1 MRPLNIS
8 GSQAK
13 DYYYDKDPL
22 FGDQNNSRWQGG
34 LAGQFGLTGACAEH
48 DFLNAISGNDPK
60 GTQIIQ
66 DGVNGEH
73 RAAIDIP
80 LAAPKSVS
88 VLALHAGDK
97 NLVAAH
103 QKAVAD
109 TIDYIEK
116 NYLYARKTVD
126 GVTHAFKTGNGL
138 FATFMH
144 STSRANDPHLHT
156 HTLTLNMTQAD
167 AGYRA
172 VFNDPIF
179 KDQTLI
185 NYIYQSELARNVRAL
200 GYAINNDAK
209 GKWEIAGFSDQWVE
223 RFSTRSRE
231 IDEALE
237 HVKGSDSEN
246 GAKKRDR
253 AQKSSRDAKDLNLSV
268 EELRGRWQNKVSRQE
283 ILKSVEAAKSMEQ
296 HLGDREFSA
305 RKFIT
310 IAYNAIHE
318 NESTFTRQDAVKVAL
333 ELSRGQYT
341 VADIDMAFY
350 DAVKDKE
357 LEHLKVHKNKKGL
370 ETIIYTSRK
379 MRLTE
384 QNVVKL
390 FGKHRDDLSP
400 AVDLKAVRDFL
411 NTDYAYFT
419 DGQRNVVENI
429 LTSSSR
435 FTIVQGDAGTGKT
448 SALAAVKKIID
459 QTASEDKIEIIG
471 LGYTGKA
478 SQEIV
483 DKAGIASQTLH
494 SFLNKKKPEP
504 GPGPRIWVVDESSMV
519 GSLQMMTVMDRAI
532 ASDARVVFIGDG
544 KQLQAISA
552 GRLFKDLQ
560 SRGHVEVVK
569 MEEALRQKTD
579 YMKAAVFKVKQ
590 YQEGKSSTGIDDAF
604 KTLESQNLVKQ
615 IADRDRRNKAAAKW
629 IIGHPD
635 PKGCL
640 VVTPVNEDR
649 LAINDIVHGA
659 LKPTDQPEMTVD
671 IHTPAYLNGTS
682 KYFARF
688 YKEGQ
693 KAFVEHSTAAG
704 LKAGQEVTISGVDV
718 DRNCLTLKSADLERT
733 VDLKKAN
740 ISFSVYNVEE
750 RSFFAGEKI
759 VFLKN
764 DKSLDLYNGQTAT
777 IKSLGPEKVITVRI
791 DGQDKD
797 ARINLDYYPYVDRG
811 YAVTVHKSQGQ
822 TAKEVAM
829 VADSKH
835 PLNKTETLYVAL
847 SRAQNTFT
855 LFADDMDA
863 VKFQMK
869 QAQPKTTTMELIR
882 GLDKSPSLA
891 LEH

>member
-8 GSQAK
+8 GSQAR

-22 FGDQNNSRWQGG
+22 FGDKDNSQWQGG
-34 LAGQFGLTGACAEH
+34 LADQFGLSGTCAEP
-48 DFLNAISGNDPK
+48 DFLNAISGNDPR

-88 VLALHAGDK
+88 VMALHAGDK

-109 TIDYIEK
+109 TIDYIER

-126 GVTHAFKTGNGL
+126 GVTRAFKTGNGL

-156 HTLTLNMTQAD
+156 HTLTLNMTQTD

-185 NYIYQSELARNVRAL
+185 NYIYQSELAKNVRAL

-209 GKWEIAGFSDQWVE
+209 GKWEIAGFSDQWIE

-237 HVKGSDSEN
+237 HQKGSDQEN

-253 AQKSSRDAKDLNLSV
+253 AQKSSRAAKDHELSP
-268 EELRGRWQNKVSRQE
+268 EQLRDRWQAKLSRQE
-283 ILKSVEAAKSMEQ
+283 ILESVEAAKSMGQ
-296 HLGDREFSA
+296 HLTDRELSA
-305 RKFIT
+305 RQYLA
-310 IAYNAIHE
+310 IAYKAIHE
-318 NESTFTRQDAVKVAL
+318 NESTFTRQDVVKVAL

-357 LEHLKVHKNKKGL
+357 LEYLKVHRNKKGL
-370 ETIIYTSRK
+370 ETIIYTSRH

-384 QNVVKL
+384 QKVVKL
-390 FGKHRDDLSP
+390 FGQHRDDLS
-400 AVDLKAVRDFL
+400 ATVDPKTVRSFL
-411 NTDYAYFT
+411 NSDCAYFT
-419 DGQRNVVENI
+419 DGQKKVVENI
-429 LTSSSR
+429 LTSKSR

-448 SALAAVKKIID
+448 SALGAVKQIID
-459 QTASEDKIEIIG
+459 QHAPENKIEING

-478 SQEIV
+478 SREIV

-494 SFLNKKKPEP
+494 SFLNKKKAEP
-504 GPGPRIWVVDESSMV
+504 GPGPKIWVVDESSMV
-519 GSLQMMTVMDRAI
+519 GSLQMQAVMDRAI
-532 ASDARVVFIGDG
+532 EHDARVVFIGDG

-579 YMKAAVFKVKQ
+579 YMKAAVLQVKQ
-590 YQEGKSSTGIDDAF
+590 FQERKNSTGVDDAF
-604 KTLESQNLVKQ
+604 KILEGQGQVKQ
-615 IADRDRRNKAAAKW
+615 IAARGRRIQAAAKW
-629 IIGHPD
+629 MITHPD

-640 VVTPVNEDR
+640 IVTLVNEDR
-649 LAINDIVHGA
+649 VAVNEIIHDA
-659 LKPTDQPEMTVD
+659 LKAKDRPEMTVD
-671 IHTPAYLNGTS
+671 IHVPVYLNGTS
-682 KYFARF
+682 RYFAKF
-688 YKEGQ
+688 YREGQ
-693 KAFVEHSTAAG
+693 KAFVEHSTVAG
-704 LKAGQEVTISGVDV
+704 LKAGQEVTITGVDV
-718 DRNCLTLKSADLERT
+718 EKNGLTLKSGAIEKT
-733 VDLKKAN
+733 VDLKKGD
-740 ISFSVYNVEE
+740 IFFSVYNVEQ
-750 RSFFAGEKI
+750 RRFFEGEKI

-764 DKSLDLYNGQTAT
+764 DKTLDLYNGQTAT
-777 IKSLGPEKVITVRI
+777 IKNLGPGKVITVRI
-791 DGQDKD
+791 DGQEKD
-797 ARINLDYYPYVDRG
+797 ARINLDYYPYLDRG

-829 VADSKH
+829 LTDSKCA
-835 PLNKTETLYVAL
+835 LNKTETLYVAL
-847 SRAQNTFT
+847 SRAQNAFALFT
-855 LFADDMDA
+855 DDIDA
-863 VKFQMK
+863 VKSQMK
-869 QAQPKTTTMELIR
+869 QAQPKTTTMELVR
-882 GLDKSPSLA
+882 D
-891 LEH
+891 LEKNPYISMER